1 MPRHSTGLGE
11 VKSPGVEEP
20 AREGWRERGAAGITP
35 GTGAAARGPKE
46 ALALARNVEG
56 VAHGFVRH
64 AAVAAVD
71 GYIVAAIGCSWAFV
85 ELPVANRCRC
95 SYSGGGPLS
104 RDGLVSASSGDGGGN
119 ARSDEYCCELVAL
132 LLGRLGRTA
141 RVEAN

>member
-11 VKSPGVEEP
+11 VEGPGVEET

-35 GTGAAARGPKE
+35 GAGAAARGPEE

-56 VAHGFVRH
+56 VAHAFVRH

-71 GYIVAAIGCSWAFV
+71 GYIVAAIGRSWAFV
-85 ELPVANRCRC
+85 ELPAANRCRC

-104 RDGLVSASSGDGGGN
+104 RNGLVSASSSGGGGGGGN
-119 ARSDEYCCELVAL
+119 ARSDE
-132 LLGRLGRTA
+132 
-141 RVEAN
+141 

>member
-1 MPRHSTGLGE
+1 MVSSVPRHSTGLGE
-11 VKSPGVEEP
+11 VEGPGVEEP

-35 GTGAAARGPKE
+35 GTGAAARGPEE

-71 GYIVAAIGCSWAFV
+71 GYIVAAIGRSWAFV

-95 SYSGGGPLS
+95 SYSRHHTLCASVMGISSCHVSDMYNNRMFPLAFAPS
-104 RDGLVSASSGDGGGN
+104 ETCLCVQ
-119 ARSDEYCCELVAL
+119 
-132 LLGRLGRTA
+132 
-141 RVEAN
+141 